1 MKRIA
6 ILAVAAA
13 FVTVTA
19 SASGTPARSSA
30 GAQLQSVI
38 VTLRSQADLSG
49 IQGSRATRLREVIL
63 RRQAKAGEG
72 QRLFAA
78 LFQAWQ
84 GSGVVTRV
92 TPLWVINGF
101 AITARP
107 EVIKILAQSPAVASV
122 TPDETMYAPSAAAS
136 AAAAEWNVSRVNAPA
151 LWDLGVTGQGVVV
164 ATLDSGVDVTHAD
177 LSGRWRGGT
186 NSWYDPFG
194 QHTTSPMDRTGH
206 GTQVMGLM
214 VGGDAGGTSVGVA
227 PGARWI
233 AARIY
238 NDAGQGTT
246 SNTHLAFQWLLDPD
260 HNPNTADAPQVV
272 NNSWTYGSGCN
283 LTFAQDIQTLRAAGI
298 LPVFAAGNSASLT
311 SSPANNPGAM
321 AVGSTTSSDTIASY
335 SSRGP
340 SACGEPSNT
349 FPELTAPGDNVRT
362 TDLYGGYATFSGT
375 SMAAPHVAGALAL
388 LLSAYPNLTAAQ
400 QENALE
406 LGAHDLGTAGPD
418 NTFGYGRL
426 DVLAAYNALSSPN
439 FSLSVA
445 PSSVSAA
452 AGATATYA
460 VSVNP
465 SGGFAGDVALSLT
478 GLSASQASWTFTP
491 AAVTG
496 GSGSS
501 QLAITTSA
509 SLAVGSYPLTIT
521 GTSGSLTHTV
531 SATLVVSPPPDFGV
545 VVAPSS
551 ASTAAGGAV
560 AYSVVASSQGGFAGD
575 ISLFTRSGS
584 RRTGDLVVRPVDRD
598 RRLRQLAADDNDVG
612 VARGRQLSADDH
624 RNERIRDAHDERHAR
639 RAAFRLRGERVAVV
653 GVDDGRRSGVVH
665 GLRVVA
671 ERLCRRGL
679 ALAGRAD
686 GGAGEL
692 VVHACDLDGRRG
704 YVPADDHD
712 GGHARCGELPPHDHR
727 DERLDDTHDDRDAR
741 RRAAS
746 RLRRERVA
754 VVGVHDGRRSGVV
767 HGLRVVAERFRR
779 RGLAVARRVDGD
791 AGELVVHTGCRDGR
805 VGQLAARDHDVGIA
819 CGRQLPAHDHGN
831 EWFADAHGER
841 DAGRVVTSRLRS
853 KCVAVVGVHD
863 GRRSGVVH
871 GLRVVAERLCR
882 RGLALA
888 RRVDGGAGELDVH
901 PRDRDGRCGFV
912 AAEDHQLGLARDRQL
927 SAHDHRHE
935 RLEVPHGGGDPR
947 SQPSRRLHARRL
959 AVQPHREAR
968 RSGLVRRHGVVRRW
982 VLERGQ
988 HVGLRASERRQ
999 RLVLAEPGHADRS
1012 VHARRAGTIVGTNR
1026 NVHNHDQRHRR
1037 LQDAH
1042 RHGNAPGDDMRE
1054 EAAAGADDLGIE

>member
-460 VSVNP
+460 VSVSP

-575 ISLFTRSGS
+575 ISLSLDGLTAEQATWSFAPSTVTGGSGS
-584 RRTGDLVVRPVDRD
+584 SQLTITTSASLAAGSYPLTITGTSGSVTHTTSATLVVPPSDFGVSVSPSSASTTAGGAVSYTVSVSSLNGFAGAVSLSLGGLTATQASWSFTPATLTGGAGTSQLTITTAVTLAAGSYPLTITGTSGSTTHTTTATLAVVPPPDFGVSVSPSSASTTAGGAVSYTVSVSSLNGFAGGVSLSLGGLTATQASWSFTPAAVTGGSGSSQLAITTSASLAAGSYPLTITGTSGSLTHTASATLVVSSPPDFGVNVSPSSASTTAGGAVSYTVSVSSLNGFAGAVSLSLGGLTAAQASWTFTPATVTGGAGSSQLKITSSASLATGSYPLTITGTSGSKSHTAAATLVVSPPADFTLAVSPSSLTVRRGAQGSYVVTVSSVGGFSSAVSMSVSGLPSGVSGSFSRNPVTPTGQSTLVVRA
-598 RRLRQLAADDNDVG
+598 QSWAQTG
-612 VARGRQLSADDH
+612 TFTITIRGTAGSKTHTVTAT
-624 RNERIRDAHDERHAR
+624 
-639 RAAFRLRGERVAVV
+639 
-653 GVDDGRRSGVVH
+653 
-665 GLRVVA
+665 LRV
-671 ERLCRRGL
+671 
-679 ALAGRAD
+679 
-686 GGAGEL
+686 
-692 VVHACDLDGRRG
+692 
-704 YVPADDHD
+704 
-712 GGHARCGELPPHDHR
+712 
-727 DERLDDTHDDRDAR
+727 T
-741 RRAAS
+741 
-746 RLRRERVA
+746 
-754 VVGVHDGRRSGVV
+754 
-767 HGLRVVAERFRR
+767 
-779 RGLAVARRVDGD
+779 
-791 AGELVVHTGCRDGR
+791 T
-805 VGQLAARDHDVGIA
+805 
-819 CGRQLPAHDHGN
+819 
-831 EWFADAHGER
+831 
-841 DAGRVVTSRLRS
+841 
-853 KCVAVVGVHD
+853 
-863 GRRSGVVH
+863 
-871 GLRVVAERLCR
+871 
-882 RGLALA
+882 
-888 RRVDGGAGELDVH
+888 
-901 PRDRDGRCGFV
+901 
-912 AAEDHQLGLARDRQL
+912 
-927 SAHDHRHE
+927 
-935 RLEVPHGGGDPR
+935 
-947 SQPSRRLHARRL
+947 
-959 AVQPHREAR
+959 
-968 RSGLVRRHGVVRRW
+968 
-982 VLERGQ
+982 
-988 HVGLRASERRQ
+988 
-999 RLVLAEPGHADRS
+999 
-1012 VHARRAGTIVGTNR
+1012 
-1026 NVHNHDQRHRR
+1026 
-1037 LQDAH
+1037 
-1042 RHGNAPGDDMRE
+1042 
-1054 EAAAGADDLGIE
+1054 